1 VARVLDLASDSDSE
15 PSEGGNVTLDAAW
28 SGDSESEGDSADS
41 DMDDPLRYFFS
52 HRLPEFVN
60 PFKCLCR
67 HAGVYTEEEV
77 VAQAKESMA
86 RLQNLYVRE
95 FRSLQFKLREQ
106 RRHYLAAVKK
116 EKESMSEYLYKSLR
130 IFPNDEN
137 ETRNREMWR
146 FLNRVAAVM
155 TANCLALNL

>member
-1 VARVLDLASDSDSE
+1 VQVINSIKL
-15 PSEGGNVTLDAAW
+15 
-28 SGDSESEGDSADS
+28 
-41 DMDDPLRYFFS
+41 FS
-52 HRLPEFVN
+52 
-60 PFKCLCR
+60 CR

-116 EKESMSEYLYKSLR
+116 EKETMSEYLCVFFIGYSQMMRKRHAIGRSGG
-130 IFPNDEN
+130 
-137 ETRNREMWR
+137 
-146 FLNRVAAVM
+146 FL
-155 TANCLALNL
+155 TELL